1 MQVGMT
7 LPVMEPGQK
16 RDTWERWARAV
27 DEGPFSSLA
36 FGERMAFDN
45 PELAALLGACAA
57 WTSRVR
63 LATTVIVAPLHDPV
77 WLAKHL
83 ATVDVLCAGRLCV
96 GLGIGG
102 RLEDYRAAGADP
114 KGRTQAELARRVAL
128 MRRVWAGERPYPDL
142 LLPVG
147 PAPVQAGGP
156 PLLAGAQ
163 GPKAIRAS
171 AEWADGISGFSFGP
185 ALADIERTLR
195 LARSAWQE
203 AGRPAPR
210 LVIAFWYALGPGAR
224 DRATRHLRGYLN
236 WLDPR
241 EVEAMLP
248 HTGFAGS
255 APELRGLLRGIADL
269 GADETLLI
277 PTSADPD
284 EVSRAADL
292 IG

>member
-1 MQVGMT
+1 
-7 LPVMEPGQK
+7 VMEPGQ
-16 RDTWERWARAV
+16 RRATWERWARAI

-36 FGERMAFDN
+36 LGERMAFGN
-45 PELAALLGACAA
+45 PELSALLGACAA
-57 WTSRVR
+57 WTTRVR

-83 ATVDVLCAGRLCV
+83 ATVDVLCDGRLSV

-102 RLEDYRAAGADP
+102 RLEDYRAVGADA
-114 KGRTQAELARRVAL
+114 KGRSQAELARRVAL
-128 MRRVWAGERPYPDL
+128 MRRVWAGERVYPDL

-147 PAPVQAGGP
+147 PPPVQPGGP

-163 GPKAIRAS
+163 GPKSIRAS

-185 ALADIERTLR
+185 DLADIEQTLR
-195 LARSAWQE
+195 LAREAWKQ

-210 LVIAFWYALGPGAR
+210 LVIAFWYALGPRAR
-224 DRATRHLRGYLN
+224 HQITSHLRGYLN

-241 EVEAMLP
+241 EVLAMLP
-248 HTGFAGS
+248 QTGFAGS
-255 APELRGLLRGIADL
+255 GPELRALLRRVAEL
-269 GADETLLI
+269 GADETILI
-277 PTSADPD
+277 PTSADVA
-284 EVSRAADL
+284 EVARAADL

>member
-7 LPVMEPGQK
+7 LPVMEPGQR
-16 RDTWERWARAV
+16 RDTWERWARAI

-36 FGERMAFDN
+36 FGERMAFGN
-45 PELAALLGACAA
+45 PELSALLGACAA
-57 WTSRVR
+57 WTTRVR

-83 ATVDVLCAGRLCV
+83 ATVDVLCDGRLSV

-102 RLEDYRAAGADP
+102 RLEDYRAAGADA
-114 KGRTQAELARRVAL
+114 KGRSQAELARRVSL
-128 MRRVWAGERPYPDL
+128 MRRVWAGERVYPDL

-147 PAPVQAGGP
+147 PPPVQPGGP

-163 GPKAIRAS
+163 GPKSIRAS

-185 ALADIERTLR
+185 DLADIEQTLR
-195 LARSAWQE
+195 LAREAWKQ

-224 DRATRHLRGYLN
+224 DRITSHLRGYLN

-241 EVEAMLP
+241 EVLAMLP
-248 HTGFAGS
+248 QTGFAGS
-255 APELRGLLRGIADL
+255 DLELRALLGRIADL
-269 GADETLLI
+269 GADEAILI
-277 PTSADPD
+277 PTSADVA
-284 EVSRAADL
+284 EVARAADL

>member
-7 LPVMEPGQK
+7 LPVMEPGQ
-16 RDTWERWARAV
+16 RRGTWERWARAV

-36 FGERMAFDN
+36 LGERMAFGN
-45 PELAALLGACAA
+45 PELMALLGACAA

-83 ATVDVLCAGRLCV
+83 ATVDVLCDGRLSV

-102 RLEDYRAAGADP
+102 RLEDYRAAGADA
-114 KGRTQAELARRVAL
+114 KGRTQAELARRVAV
-128 MRRVWAGERPYPDL
+128 MRRVWAGEPVYPDL

-147 PAPVQAGGP
+147 PPPVQPGGP
-156 PLLAGAQ
+156 SLLAGAQ
-163 GPKAIRAS
+163 GPKSIRAS
-171 AEWADGISGFSFGP
+171 AAWADGISGFSFGP
-185 ALADIERTLR
+185 DLADIEQTLR

-224 DRATRHLRGYLN
+224 DRITSHLRGYLN

-241 EVEAMLP
+241 EVETMLP
-248 HTGFAGS
+248 HTGFAGTG
-255 APELRGLLRGIADL
+255 PELRELLRNVADL
-269 GADETLLI
+269 GADEMLLI
-277 PTSADPD
+277 PTTADVA
-284 EVSRAADL
+284 EVARAADL